1 MNNPIDVNKV
11 LNTIDTTISELKA
24 GIQPS
29 TLSHTSKSTLKK
41 DMSRVIRLALK
52 IKLQHQQR
60 QIEGL
65 IEALDTNED
74 LDLEKLQ
81 ETTHQLDV
89 ALSGDSK
96 AA

>member
-11 LNTIDTTISELKA
+11 LSTIDTTISELKE

-29 TLSHTSKSTLKK
+29 ILTNTSKSTLKK
-41 DMSRVIRLALK
+41 DMSRVIRLTLK

-65 IEALDTNED
+65 INALDNNED

-81 ETTHQLDV
+81 ETTHQLDAV
-89 ALSGDSK
+89 LMGNGK

>member
-1 MNNPIDVNKV
+1 MNNPIDITKV
-11 LNTIDTTISELKA
+11 LNSIDTTISELEE
-24 GIQPS
+24 GINPS
-29 TLSHTSKSTLKK
+29 VLTDKSKSALKE

-65 IEALDTNED
+65 INALDSNED

-89 ALSGDSK
+89 VLSGGNK

>member
-1 MNNPIDVNKV
+1 MNNPINITKV
-11 LNTIDTTISELKA
+11 LNSIDTTISELKE
-24 GIQPS
+24 GINPS
-29 TLSHTSKSTLKK
+29 TLTNNSKSALKE

-65 IEALDTNED
+65 INALDNNED
-74 LDLEKLQ
+74 LDLAKLQ

-89 ALSGDSK
+89 VLFGGNK

>member
-1 MNNPIDVNKV
+1 MNNPIDINKI
-11 LNTIDTTISELKA
+11 LNTIDTTISELKE

-29 TLSHTSKSTLKK
+29 ILSNTSKSALKK

-89 ALSGDSK
+89 VLLGDGR